1 MEILLKLPEHEV
13 KNIMHSA
20 EAKDE
25 EKRRFL
31 IALRNLKAYTGN
43 ITKKGLKIF
52 FSVFKLIFTFF
63 PRVIFDLLFL
73 FLIII

>member
-1 MEILLKLPEHEV
+1 
-13 KNIMHSA
+13 MHSA

-43 ITKKGLKIF
+43 NTKLQLK
-52 FSVFKLIFTFF
+52 
-63 PRVIFDLLFL
+63 LLFMTYL
-73 FLIII
+73 HVYVFFMFNVLT